1 VHLARNAYLLV
12 VLAAGAA
19 SAGLQHWQPGLG
31 AAVLAASAGGVL
43 ALLLTRL
50 DDVASLFRVAR

>member
-1 VHLARNAYLLV
+1 MRNASLFV
-12 VLAAGAA
+12 VLVTGAV
-19 SAGLQHWQPGLG
+19 SAGLQRWQPDLA

-50 DDVASLFRVAR
+50 DDVAALFRAAR

>member
-1 VHLARNAYLLV
+1 V